1 MMFQIEIS
9 FDGETRGFESEK
21 PELVVGRSTPVEE
34 VDVDLNPDSMV
45 SRKHF
50 ILKMEYNMSTAKNEA
65 WIHDQGSSRGTE
77 LNGERVTD
85 PVKID
90 KEDVISVGQSELRV
104 QLVKKPKEKSEMSF
118 QEKVAARKKGFG
130 DASAA
135 EKSSPPVRRKKDI
148 PEPEPD
154 EEEIEEEMAAEKEDA
169 LPKDEVSPEAMASLL
184 AGDIKTECAGFVAFS
199 IEDLA
204 SAVNRY
210 GRENEM
216 QAISASVVQEDK
228 GTRASFRA
236 LVVFKSNS

>member
-1 MMFQIEIS
+1 MMFQIEIT
-9 FDGETRGFESEK
+9 FDGETREFESEK

-50 ILKMEYNMSTAKNEA
+50 ILKMEYNMATAKNEA

-85 PVKID
+85 PVTID
-90 KEDVISVGQSELRV
+90 KEDGISVGQSELRV
-104 QLVKKPKEKSEMSF
+104 QLAKKPKDKSEMSF

-130 DASAA
+130 DTSAA
-135 EKSSPPVRRKKDI
+135 EKDSPPVRRKKDI
-148 PEPEPD
+148 PEPEPEE
-154 EEEIEEEMAAEKEDA
+154 EEEIEEEVEEAA
-169 LPKDEVSPEAMASLL
+169 LPKDEVSPAAMASLL

-210 GRENEM
+210 GRENKM

-236 LVVFKSNS
+236 LVVFKLND

>member
-1 MMFQIEIS
+1 MMFQIEIT
-9 FDGETRGFESEK
+9 FDDETREFESEK

-50 ILKMEYNMSTAKNEA
+50 ILKMEYNMATAKNEA

-90 KEDVISVGQSELRV
+90 KEDVICVGQSKLRV

-118 QEKVAARKKGFG
+118 QEKVAERKKGFG
-130 DASAA
+130 DTSAA
-135 EKSSPPVRRKKDI
+135 EKDSPPVRRKKDI
-148 PEPEPD
+148 PEPEPE
-154 EEEIEEEMAAEKEDA
+154 EEEIEEEVEEIS
-169 LPKDEVSPEAMASLL
+169 LPKDEVSPTAMASLL
-184 AGDIKTECAGFVAFS
+184 SGDLKTECAGFVAFS

-210 GRENEM
+210 GRENQM

-236 LVVFKSNS
+236 LVVFKLNS